1 MFDKPEPKM
10 AEAGVL
16 RALRASN
23 INFGLSLGRATLLF
37 R

>member
-1 MFDKPEPKM
+1 M

-23 INFGLSLGRATLLF
+23 NNFGLSLGRTTLLL